1 MSIINENYD
10 IRAINDSA
18 YRMPSQ
24 QIGPVD
30 RERIH
35 KQLSNI
41 AFDKKFL
48 SGIVLVPE
56 NEETSTYI
64 NQVSRH
70 LNWVTNEDETG
81 VYLINE
87 GANGSQVINK
97 DTGKRIEYTWQDLVS
112 KATIT
117 EKTDAEIRSESLIG
131 GGLDTENI
139 TGESIREQ
147 TIAMAR
153 KKQLLR
159 DQAYKEMGK
168 KK

>member
-1 MSIINENYD
+1 M
-10 IRAINDSA
+10 
-18 YRMPSQ
+18 
-24 QIGPVD
+24 
-30 RERIH
+30 
-35 KQLSNI
+35 
-41 AFDKKFL
+41 
-48 SGIVLVPE
+48 PE

-97 DTGKRIEYTWQDLVS
+97 DTGKRIEYSWQDLVS
-112 KATIT
+112 KATII